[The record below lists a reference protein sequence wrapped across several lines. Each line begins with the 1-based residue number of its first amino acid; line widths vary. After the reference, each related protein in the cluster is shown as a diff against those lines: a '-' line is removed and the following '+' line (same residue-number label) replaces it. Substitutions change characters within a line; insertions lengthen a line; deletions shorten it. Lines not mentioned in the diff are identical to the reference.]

1 MEPIT
6 TDTIITHLKSMV
18 EQKIPVA
25 PTMWVDAALKLNLLI
40 GDEHDK
46 LLLLE
51 QQVAKMKVAYLTDG
65 DTVAKAKAK
74 VEAEDVYREARRQK
88 AYIEQIEE
96 HIRIA
101 KVQARLKESEMK
113 GY

>member
-25 PTMWVDAALKLNLLI
+25 PSMWVDAAMKLNILI

-46 LLLLE
+46 LLDLE
-51 QQVAKMKVAYLTDG
+51 QQVARMKVAYLTDG

-74 VEAEDVYREARRQK
+74 VEAEDIYKESRKQK
-88 AYIEQIEE
+88 AYIDQINE

-101 KVQARLKESEMK
+101 KVQSRLKSDEMR